1 MRKYKLNK
9 DFKQQLPSEDE
20 TAKYKD
26 FAQLTHAYDQVT
38 KRRKKPL
45 YKDPKAF
52 IALVLILIIVWLVVD
67 AVQEEDERKDQNSTE
82 QTDISAKDDTQNH

>member
-9 DFKQQLPSEDE
+9 DFKQQLPSKDE
-20 TAKYKD
+20 TARYKD
-26 FAQLTHAYDQVT
+26 FAQLTHTYDKVT

-52 IALVLILIIVWLVVD
+52 LALLLIVIIFWLVFD
-67 AVQEEDERKDQNSTE
+67 AIEESEQEEKQKTE
-82 QTDISAKDDTQNH
+82 QTDNSEVIDTSKE